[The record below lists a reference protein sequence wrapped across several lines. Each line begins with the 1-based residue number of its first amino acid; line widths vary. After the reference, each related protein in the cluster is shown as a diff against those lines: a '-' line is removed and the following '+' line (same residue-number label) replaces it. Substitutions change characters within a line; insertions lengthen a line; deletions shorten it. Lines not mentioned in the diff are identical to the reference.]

1 MENNSVSQTSISRFF
16 DRLWNDILDIRSGSD
31 AEATI
36 EGIKKDISFRGTT
49 AWILIIAIFIASI
62 GLNANSTAVIIGAM
76 LISPL
81 MGPILGVGL
90 SVAIQDF
97 DTLIRSLKNL
107 LIAVT
112 IALVTSTFYFL
123 ITPLDVAQ
131 SEILARTKPTILD
144 VLIAFFGGLAGILA
158 GSRKEKTNVIPGV
171 AIATALMPP
180 LCTAGFGLAH
190 FDFKIFFGAFYLFFI
205 NSVFIS
211 LSTFLVVKYL
221 RFPIVTFLDSE
232 KIKRAK
238 IGVSIFVLIT
248 IVPSTVIFYYV
259 IQETRF
265 KVSAENFVNKEV
277 NLGTSQLINYKIKY
291 VKDVSS
297 IELFFIG
304 EYVSKTDQK
313 ILQEKLSFY
322 GLTGDKLFNPTDS
335 TILFIHQQAKNTEDE
350 VFNKKLME
358 IDNQSKVEIIREV
371 YNQSEKTMKEKDKT
385 IKNLKDQLARYQKE
399 DDIPYDQLK
408 KELDFH
414 FPNIIQS
421 FSCGNV
427 TDIIPL
433 KNNQTKKVSSLLFV
447 LNIKS
452 KTKKSDIKNKKEE
465 IEQWLRIRLQ
475 KSNIRV
481 ILV

>member
-1 MENNSVSQTSISRFF
+1 MNTNSQTSIGRFF
-16 DRLWNDILDIRSGSD
+16 DRLWNDILDIKNGSD

-97 DTLIRSLKNL
+97 DTLIRSIKNL

-112 IALVTSTFYFL
+112 IALITSTFYFL

-131 SEILARTKPTILD
+131 SEILARTQPTILD
-144 VLIAFFGGLAGILA
+144 VLIAFFGGLAGIIA

-190 FDFKIFFGAFYLFFI
+190 LDFKIFFGAFYLFFI

-221 RFPIVTFLDSE
+221 RFPIVTFLDAD

-238 IGVSIFVLIT
+238 IGVSIFVFVT
-248 IVPSTVIFYYV
+248 IVPSTIIFYKV

-265 KVSAENFVNKEV
+265 KVSAENFVLKEV
-277 NLGTSQLINYKIKY
+277 NFSTSQLINYKIKY
-291 VKDVSS
+291 LKNVST

-313 ILQEKLSFY
+313 ILQEKLAYY
-322 GLTGDKLFNPTDS
+322 GLSGGNFFSPTDS
-335 TILFIHQQAKNTEDE
+335 TVLCVHQQAKDSEDE
-350 VFNKKLME
+350 VINKKLME

-371 YNQSEKTMKEKDKT
+371 YNQSEKTMKEKDNV
-385 IKNLKDQLARYQKE
+385 IKNLKDQLARYQK
-399 DDIPYDQLK
+399 DDNIPYDQLQN
-408 KELDFH
+408 ELNFH
-414 FPNIIQS
+414 FPQLIQS

-427 TDIIPL
+427 TDVIPV
-433 KNNQTKKVSSLLFV
+433 KNNKTKKVNTLLFV
-447 LNIKS
+447 FNINTKS
-452 KTKKSDIKNKKEE
+452 KKTDINKKKVE
-465 IEQWLRIRLQ
+465 IENWLRIRLQ
-475 KSNIRV
+475 KSNIKV
-481 ILV
+481 ILN